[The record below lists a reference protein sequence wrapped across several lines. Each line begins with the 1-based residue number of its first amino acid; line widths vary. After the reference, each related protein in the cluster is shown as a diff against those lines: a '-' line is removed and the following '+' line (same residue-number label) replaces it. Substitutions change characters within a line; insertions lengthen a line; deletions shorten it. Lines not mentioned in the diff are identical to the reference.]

1 MTKREILIDDKTRVE
16 KLMEFVQISP
26 RYIGTAELSEMYLIL
41 KCLNDLLE
49 GAINRAKE

>member
-16 KLMEFVQISP
+16 EALCRIQLHPVYNGV
-26 RYIGTAELSEMYLIL
+26 RYEDECLIL

-49 GAINRAKE
+49 KEINRAKE